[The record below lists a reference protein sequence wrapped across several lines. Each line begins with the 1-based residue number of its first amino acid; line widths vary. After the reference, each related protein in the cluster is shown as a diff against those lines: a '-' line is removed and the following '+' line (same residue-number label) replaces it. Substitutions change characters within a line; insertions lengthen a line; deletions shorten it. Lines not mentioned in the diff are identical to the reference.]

1 MELCASFVDE
11 LLTSTMLIVKNLD
24 AAAVTIEKL
33 SELFPDAAD
42 ILIAPEPI
50 DGYIGKLKG

>member
-1 MELCASFVDE
+1 
-11 LLTSTMLIVKNLD
+11 MLIVKNLD

>member
-1 MELCASFVDE
+1 
-11 LLTSTMLIVKNLD
+11 MLIVKNLD
-24 AAAVTIEKL
+24 PATVTTDKL
-33 SELFPDAAD
+33 SEWFPEAAD